1 MNTNKIWNY
10 HQIVET
16 PHFIGTT
23 NISSGNKIIQ
33 EMK

>member
-16 PHFIGTT
+16 PHFIGTI
-23 NISSGNKIIQ
+23 NISGNKIIQ